1 MMNKRK
7 SNLKKKKKTLT
18 EKKKDAMSH
27 EEVRLLKEK
36 LERAQQK
43 LTSQGENNAK
53 ATGLVKSLERQLAN
67 VCSQLGVAN
76 PEEVEAQIK
85 AKDQQIGSMQEQ
97 INKLLK
103 QLKEIKTI
111 SMPEKKKLDARNQ
124 SWGVGDAVILKDDW
138 GIVVVRWIGEIDGEE
153 FIGVELGSDIG
164 NCDGCHVLKKDG
176 EQISDK
182 NGDPIMVRR
191 FQTKPFS
198 AAFVKIAL
206 VERKVTPMQML
217 QKLVKL
223 SEQLAILARAKD

>member
-1 MMNKRK
+1 MPEQQRHDEQ
-7 SNLKKKKKTLT
+7 KKIKLEEEKKTLT

-138 GIVVVRWIGEIDGEE
+138 GIVVVRWIVEI
-153 FIGVELGSDIG
+153 
-164 NCDGCHVLKKDG
+164 DG